1 MKKYYEAY
9 EDRYKTAHE
18 KGVSWSS
25 SQCTPIVLEKGYRLL
40 ATDISPEAVDYRET
54 GDGSLSPFRDCVA
67 LTLTKDP
74 EPNQNSAAPLRNG
87 VFLRFALS
95 VLLERAHHVRHLL
108 RGFDTAFFKPQ
119 QEHVIDPAGD
129 KRGLVV
135 GVSAFIVGQHDP
147 VKLFLHKMDQPGPVN
162 HLQPFLVSDWD
173 DMNAAAMKPCHA
185 EKNAWYLS
193 SLTVDADQDQQRLK
207 DVI

>member
-25 SQCTPIVLEKGYRLL
+25 SQCTPIVLEMIRKYISDPRTPMLEIGCGEGRDAKAVLEKGYRLL

-87 VFLRFALS
+87 VFFTLR
-95 VLLERAHHVRHLL
+95 
-108 RGFDTAFFKPQ
+108 P
-119 QEHVIDPAGD
+119 
-129 KRGLVV
+129 
-135 GVSAFIVGQHDP
+135 VSAAGTCPPCAPSAPGFRYS
-147 VKLFLHKMDQPGPVN
+147 LF
-162 HLQPFLVSDWD
+162 
-173 DMNAAAMKPCHA
+173 
-185 EKNAWYLS
+185 
-193 SLTVDADQDQQRLK
+193 
-207 DVI
+207 